1 MREKWMSSVMAGVFI
16 SMGAM
21 TYLAIPDTLVGSLF
35 FAVGILLVL
44 NLHNM
49 LVTRVCPLMV
59 YDQRYRWGDVA
70 VAWAGNGIGTLIAAA
85 AVQGTR
91 FKETVREPLARIC
104 ETKLQDTPLSLFIL
118 AVLCG
123 FFVAFAVLIGAR
135 YENGSFAQIFYVWL
149 FITAFVF
156 CGFEHIVA
164 DMFYLSCGWLQ
175 LGIDG
180 LEALKVLAFVSAG
193 NLAGGM
199 FIAWAVRSL
208 DRRKDCAAKKEKN

>member
-1 MREKWMSSVMAGVFI
+1 MK
-16 SMGAM
+16 
-21 TYLAIPDTLVGSLF
+21 TLLKL
-35 FAVGILLVL
+35 FAVL
-44 NLHNM
+44 
-49 LVTRVCPLMV
+49 
-59 YDQRYRWGDVA
+59 A
-70 VAWAGNGIGTLIAAA
+70 VAA

-91 FKETVREPLARIC
+91 FKETIREPLARIS
-104 ETKLQDTPLSLFIL
+104 ETKLQDGPLSLFIL
-118 AVLCG
+118 AVFCG

-164 DMFYLSCGWLQ
+164 DMFYLSCCWLQ
-175 LGIDG
+175 FGING
-180 LEALKVLAFVSAG
+180 LEALKVLAFVTTG

-208 DRRKDCAAKKEKN
+208 DQRKGSGGSERK

>member
-1 MREKWMSSVMAGVFI
+1 MKEKWMNSVMAGVFI

-21 TYLAIPDTLVGSLF
+21 TYLAIPNTLVGSLF

-49 LVTRVCPLMV
+49 LVTRVCPLLV
-59 YDQRYRWGDVA
+59 YDGRYGWGDVA
-70 VAWAGNGIGTLIAAA
+70 IAWAGNGIGTLAVAA

-91 FKETVREPLARIC
+91 FKETIREPLARIS
-104 ETKLQDTPLSLFIL
+104 ETKLQDEPLSLFIL
-118 AVLCG
+118 AVFCG

-164 DMFYLSCGWLQ
+164 DMFYLSCCWLQ
-175 LGIDG
+175 FGING
-180 LEALKVLAFVSAG
+180 LEALKVLAFVTAG

-208 DRRKDCAAKKEKN
+208 DQRKGSGGSERK